1 MALSTTHKPV
11 DGEESVFSV
20 GDVVKVHQRI
30 KEGEKSRVQVYEGT
44 VIKIKG
50 RGVSKTFTVRRIGA
64 QMIGIERIFP
74 VNTPIIEKIEV
85 VKPGKRGVRRSKLYY
100 IRDKSRKEIS
110 RIYSRTNKREAAKE
124 AAKNEKPKAKK
135 KNVAKKDG
143 VKAKTTKKA
152 TKPAKKAAAKKST
165 SKTKKASKK

>member
-11 DGEESVFSV
+11 DGEESTFSV

-74 VNTPIIEKIEV
+74 VSTPIIEKIEV
-85 VKPGKRGVRRSKLYY
+85 VKPGKRGIRRSKLYY

-110 RIYSRTNKREAAKE
+110 RIYSRTNKRIAAKE
-124 AAKNEKPKAKK
+124 DARNEKPKAKK
-135 KNVAKKDG
+135 KVVAKKDG
-143 VKAKTTKKA
+143 VKAKTTKKQPTRKA
-152 TKPAKKAAAKKST
+152 SAVKGRKVKKSAKK
-165 SKTKKASKK
+165 